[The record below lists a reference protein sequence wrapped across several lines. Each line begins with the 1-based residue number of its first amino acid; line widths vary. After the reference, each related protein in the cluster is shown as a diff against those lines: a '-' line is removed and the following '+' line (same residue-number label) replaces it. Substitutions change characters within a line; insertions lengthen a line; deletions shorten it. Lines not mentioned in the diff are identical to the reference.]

1 MRKICVLKNPIQ
13 DYAWGSR
20 TIIPELMGDPVP
32 SEKPQA
38 ELWMGVH
45 PTAPSQVLCNGEW
58 ISLPEFIGKDPEGIL
73 GGGAAKKFSKKLPF
87 LFKVLA
93 AAKPLSIQAH
103 PNKDQ
108 GREGF
113 ARENGMKIPL
123 GAPNRNYRDENHKPE
138 IICAL
143 TPFWLLNGFRKIDN
157 LIALIER
164 IGAPALKD
172 KAILLQ
178 GQHEAEGLK
187 FFLTALMTMDQG
199 TQRQLVTEVVHH
211 CEELSATDPG
221 LEWIVKLNQEYP
233 GDMGV
238 LSPIF
243 MNLVQ
248 LQPGEALYTPAGR
261 LHAYLEGAG
270 VELMANSDNVLRGG
284 LTAKTM
290 DVPELLK
297 ILDFTPNEVDILE
310 PERRESGEEIYRTP
324 AKEFLLSVISLVKDF
339 LFESIQERSVEIMM
353 CLEGDARVTNLGTG
367 DALSLTKGTAIIVP
381 AAVERYHIE
390 GEANIYK
397 ATVPP

>member
-1 MRKICVLKNPIQ
+1 MTKISLLKNPIQ

-20 TIIPELMGDPVP
+20 TIIPELIGDPVP

-45 PTAPSQVLCNGEW
+45 PKAPSQVLCNGEW
-58 ISLPEFIGKDPEGIL
+58 ISLPEFIRKDPEGIL
-73 GGGAAKKFSKKLPF
+73 GETVAKKFSNKLPF

-138 IICAL
+138 MICAL
-143 TPFWLLNGFRKIDN
+143 TPFWLLNGFRKVDD
-157 LIALIER
+157 LIGLAKR
-164 IGAPALKD
+164 IGAPGLKD
-172 KAILLQ
+172 KAIFLQ
-178 GQHEAEGLK
+178 GQHEAEGLRV
-187 FFLTALMTMDQG
+187 FLTSLMMMDQG
-199 TQRQLVTEVVHH
+199 AQRQLVTEVVRH
-211 CEELSATDPG
+211 CGKLSAKDPE
-221 LEWIVKLNQEYP
+221 LEWIIKLNQEYP

-270 VELMANSDNVLRGG
+270 MELMANSDNVLRGG
-284 LTAKTM
+284 LTAKAI

-297 ILDFTPNEVDILE
+297 ILDFTHNELDILK
-310 PERRESGEEIYRTP
+310 PERGESGEEIYRTP
-324 AKEFLLSVISLVKDF
+324 AKEFLLSVISVVQGS
-339 LFESIQERSVEIMM
+339 LFESTQERSVEIMT
-353 CLEGDARVTNLGTG
+353 CLEGDARVTDLGTG
-367 DALSLTKGTAIIVP
+367 DALSLAKGTAIIVP
-381 AAVERYHIE
+381 AAVEHFRIE
-390 GEANIYK
+390 GEASIYK
-397 ATVPP
+397 AAVPP